1 VVEDDDVIALM
12 PIGSDGELLA
22 ACSLGVLLLLGW
34 CRIEN
39 PTGLVAVV
47 LSAAA
52 CGRTDTAD
60 DDDAIARRVLLS
72 SLLIAA
78 WCPLLP
84 PMTFVLLWLSS
95 DDEKVL
101 VAVRIDELP
110 MLRIAVGA
118 YGFPA

>member
-52 CGRTDTAD
+52 CGRTDTA